1 MSGYKYIQI
10 TQRQWND
17 VQNRLTV
24 AKRDN
29 DALQRKIE
37 EERRLAQER
46 ERNLA
51 QNSKREISALN
62 ERLAEQL
69 RRQEAQLMQQRQ
81 SMQQEMDHRLS
92 QQANELFAAFNT
104 EIADVR
110 MSLNQAISDIQTQL
124 ANEHR
129 NHSEI
134 AEFWLQECRLLLS
147 GIKHERHH
155 FEHVRPGQMA
165 AFEQIIESSQ
175 ASNIPPESIIAVMIG
190 QFAAISQFRNELII
204 YENECLSLL
213 NIANE
218 QILELINQVQ
228 ADLVAE
234 YELDG
239 ESIEANMDFWT
250 GGKLSTALSMLNNI
264 QQRLETG
271 DVLTL
276 EELQNIIADLSQ
288 MREQIQ
294 AIEDEAQNL
303 FSASEARIRTMQDV
317 ADALGE
323 HGWRLEESIYVDGDQ
338 KSDLRSRFIN
348 LTGDDEII
356 LTVGDDRVDIDQYI
370 GSTKNEDI
378 TNANGEVVRECLAE
392 GGLCQREGQP
402 ITGRGYEHAFNG
414 RNNVRESFRKD
425 DN

>member
-1 MSGYKYIQI
+1 
-10 TQRQWND
+10 
-17 VQNRLTV
+17 
-24 AKRDN
+24 
-29 DALQRKIE
+29 
-37 EERRLAQER
+37 
-46 ERNLA
+46 
-51 QNSKREISALN
+51 
-62 ERLAEQL
+62 
-69 RRQEAQLMQQRQ
+69 
-81 SMQQEMDHRLS
+81 
-92 QQANELFAAFNT
+92 
-104 EIADVR
+104 
-110 MSLNQAISDIQTQL
+110 
-124 ANEHR
+124 
-129 NHSEI
+129 
-134 AEFWLQECRLLLS
+134 
-147 GIKHERHH
+147 
-155 FEHVRPGQMA
+155 MA

-264 QQRLETG
+264 QQRLEMG

-294 AIEDEAQNL
+294 AIEDEAQNM

-378 TNANGEVVRECLAE
+378 TNANGVVVRECLAE
-392 GGLCQREGQP
+392 GGLCQRRGQP